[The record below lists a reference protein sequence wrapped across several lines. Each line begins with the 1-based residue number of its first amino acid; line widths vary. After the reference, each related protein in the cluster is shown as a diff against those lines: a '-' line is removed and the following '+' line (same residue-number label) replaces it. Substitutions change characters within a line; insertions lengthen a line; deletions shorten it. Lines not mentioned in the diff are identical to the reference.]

1 MMWTMVLLLA
11 MQDAGPPAQPI
22 DLAAGV
28 ARAREVIAVDP
39 PCRSTRDDGEIVVCA
54 RREADRYRVPLVLSA
69 RPENSVPLRT
79 AELTK
84 DYGRIPCGQSAFTAQ
99 CGSMVG
105 VSVSTN
111 GQNIKMV
118 RRELAP

>member
-1 MMWTMVLLLA
+1 MILLLA
-11 MQDAGPPAQPI
+11 MQDAGPPDRPV
-22 DLAAGV
+22 DLAAGI
-28 ARAREVIAVDP
+28 ARAREVIGVDP
-39 PCRSTRDDGEIVVCA
+39 PCRTTRDDGEIVVCA

-69 RPENSVPLRT
+69 RPENSVPLQT

-99 CGSMVG
+99 CGGMVG

-118 RRELAP
+118 QRDLAP